1 MDADGAGFLGES
13 DSTCLRLPAGLLSGK
28 APSNSF
34 GRAAMP
40 NKTINHVN
48 MQKLA
53 SFVILLVMSPV
64 LLVLVVVS
72 TTYLLRVLL
81 AISGILE

>member
-1 MDADGAGFLGES
+1 
-13 DSTCLRLPAGLLSGK
+13 
-28 APSNSF
+28 
-34 GRAAMP
+34 MP

>member
-1 MDADGAGFLGES
+1 
-13 DSTCLRLPAGLLSGK
+13 
-28 APSNSF
+28 
-34 GRAAMP
+34 MP

-53 SFVILLVMSPV
+53 TFVILLALSPV

>member
-1 MDADGAGFLGES
+1 
-13 DSTCLRLPAGLLSGK
+13 
-28 APSNSF
+28 
-34 GRAAMP
+34 MP
-40 NKTINHVN
+40 NKTIHHVN

-53 SFVILLVMSPV
+53 TFVILLVMSPV
-64 LLVLVVVS
+64 LLVLVVIS

>member
-1 MDADGAGFLGES
+1 
-13 DSTCLRLPAGLLSGK
+13 
-28 APSNSF
+28 
-34 GRAAMP
+34 MP

-53 SFVILLVMSPV
+53 TVVILAAMSPV

-72 TTYLLRVLL
+72 TTYLLWVLL